1 MFKLLVTTFTLLALS
16 SAVPTS
22 KHGPPTFPTDNNY
35 TITTNGR
42 HGNGAG
48 PHKITQSSVK
58 RAGEI
63 AKFIKARQGYGTA
76 SGAALNWY
84 SSDFNTGGSGYDDP
98 NYYYCFGGSAAD
110 FPPFEN
116 WMNFYDMFDLNQNT
130 QMVYEESGPI
140 QGAIWN
146 AIVSVSESALVDAR
160 FILAIIMQESTG
172 NVYVPCTGYENCGLM
187 QGTSDI
193 SYLPTLKD
201 LISASPGSISFDSNN
216 VQGSITQMVIDG
228 TQGTSGGPGLVQ
240 WLIDWDYDYGVSANT
255 NGNPYN
261 VARGYNS
268 GSIDFNNLN
277 DGFDSTASY
286 VSDIANSTL

>member
-1 MFKLLVTTFTLLALS
+1 LVTIFVLLTLS

-22 KHGPPTFPTDNNY
+22 KHGPPIFPTDNNY

-48 PHKITQSSVK
+48 PHKITQSAVK

-63 AKFIKARQGYGTA
+63 SESIKARQGYGTA

-84 SSDFNTGGSGYDDP
+84 SSDFNTGGSGYADSG
-98 NYYYCFGGSAAD
+98 YYYCFGGSAAD

-160 FILAIIMQESTG
+160 FILAIIMQEVCFPHKIEATVIILLSQLEMSTFHALATKIA
-172 NVYVPCTGYENCGLM
+172 VLCKVPLTFPIL
-187 QGTSDI
+187 Q
-193 SYLPTLKD
+193 LLK
-201 LISASPGSISFDSNN
+201 S
-216 VQGSITQMVIDG
+216 
-228 TQGTSGGPGLVQ
+228 
-240 WLIDWDYDYGVSANT
+240 
-255 NGNPYN
+255 
-261 VARGYNS
+261 
-268 GSIDFNNLN
+268 
-277 DGFDSTASY
+277 
-286 VSDIANSTL
+286 